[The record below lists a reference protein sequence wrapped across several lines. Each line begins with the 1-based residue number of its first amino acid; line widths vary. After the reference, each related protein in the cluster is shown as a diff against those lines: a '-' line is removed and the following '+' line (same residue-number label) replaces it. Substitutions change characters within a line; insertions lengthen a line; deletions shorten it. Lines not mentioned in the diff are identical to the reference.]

1 MVKTLIKSPEEI
13 NNIRKSGE
21 ILTKVLDELV
31 KAAQAGVTSMELDAL
46 AEARTIELGGKPAF
60 MGYQD
65 FPNSVCVSV
74 NNEIVHA
81 LPNDR
86 KLKTGDLVGIDYGV
100 NYKGMITDAARTISI
115 GKPQKGAESLIE
127 GCYNAV
133 QAAIDIIRDGVR
145 VGDIGATIEEA
156 LYHAGVLPIYS
167 LTGHGVGHQ
176 LHEDPAIPNYG
187 TRGTGMELKAGM
199 TIAIEPI
206 AALTTH
212 ELYLADDGWTYMTRD
227 GSLSA
232 QFENTLLITK
242 DGCEVL
248 AS

>member
-21 ILTKVLDELV
+21 ILTMVLDELV
-31 KAAQAGVTSMELDAL
+31 AAAQVGVTSMELDAL
-46 AEARTIELGGKPAF
+46 AAARTIELGGKPAF
-60 MGYQD
+60 TGYQD
-65 FPNSVCVSV
+65 FPKSLCVSV

-86 KLKTGDLVGIDYGV
+86 KLRTGDLVGIDYGV
-100 NYKGMITDAARTISI
+100 NYHGMITDAARTISI

-127 GCYNAV
+127 GCYNAL
-133 QAAIDIIRDGVR
+133 QTAIDIIRDGVR
-145 VGDIGATIEEA
+145 VGDIGATIEET
-156 LYHAGVLPIYS
+156 LYHASVLPIYS

-187 TRGTGMELKAGM
+187 TRGTGQELKAGM

-232 QFENTLLITK
+232 QFENTLLITQ